1 MNNKKIVS
9 LFIFLCIMIGIL
21 TSCKSEA
28 GTEETAPSFK
38 EDTVFTVNGEEVSIG
53 EWNLY
58 AQPAKAGIDRLYG
71 KEIWDYKMDS
81 EGKLFG
87 DSLKESIRDRIATV
101 KLIASKAEELGV
113 ELTEDDKSEIALSAD
128 AYLDELDS
136 NLKDKYGITE
146 EIVQRVYSDNLLAT
160 KVYEHLTLNVSTE
173 TEETEVRHMVLQ
185 YMMYSK
191 SYETREG
198 DTVFRTDEE
207 VEKKRNELESIKKR
221 VTDNPKLTL
230 KDVETEDLPASEL
243 IADLKELNNRL
254 PEYEAGVVF
263 WLRAYEMSPLIETD
277 EALLLFQ
284 CIKINDEESTNAARV
299 KVVEEREQQVFGT
312 AYAEWKNEI
321 EIETNTDVWKS
332 LD

>member
-9 LFIFLCIMIGIL
+9 LFIFLCIMIGVL
-21 TSCKSEA
+21 TSCKSET

-58 AQPAKAGIDRLYG
+58 AQPTKASIDRLYG
-71 KEIWDYKMDS
+71 KEIWDYKMDD

-101 KLIASKAEELGV
+101 KLIASKAEGLGV

-128 AYLDELDS
+128 AYLESLNS
-136 NLKDKYGITE
+136 NQKETYGITKE
-146 EIVQRVYSDNLLAT
+146 VVQKVYSDNLLAT

-299 KVVEEREQQVFGT
+299 KVVEEREQQVFET